1 LDALSGRRKPVTN
14 TTVTCRNL
22 ATRFGFR
29 LSLLTAGTCIIAFS
43 LSAAND
49 PAQETRF
56 DRDIRPILSENC
68 FACHGPDAEQRKAGL
83 RLDDGVDAYEEK
95 ESGLPTIVPA
105 KRTHSELFLRI
116 ASDDPREKM
125 PPPSFS
131 KTLTAEQIELIGK
144 WIDEGARWE
153 QHWSLA
159 PMQRHP
165 LPEVQDPEWPRNDID
180 RFILAKLESLGL
192 KHSEKADRRTL
203 IRRLTYD
210 LHGLPPTPEEVD
222 AFLADPD
229 PNAYEKLVDQL
240 LASPRYGER
249 WGRHWLDVVHYGD
262 THGYDKDKRRDNAW
276 PYRDYVIRSLNED
289 KPYDRFVREQLAG
302 DVLYPDDPN
311 GIVATGFIAAGP
323 WDFVGHAELREGTK
337 DKKIT
342 RVLDRDDM
350 VANAMGTFVSATV
363 QCARCH
369 DHKFDPISQR
379 EYYGLQAVFAGVDRA
394 DRIYDEDAAVH
405 RERRLLLA
413 RLKDLEARKTEL
425 ESIVAAVTSP
435 EIDALDKELAPLRDE
450 LAALEK
456 QSESSPSNGY
466 HSGIATTP
474 DTTKWVQIDLGESVS
489 IDTIRIVP
497 ARPTDFTDTPGF
509 GFPLRYRLEVSDA
522 ADFTRSIVVE
532 QFVDTDAPNPGDE
545 PRVVSAGGQRARY
558 VRLTATHLWERTNDY
573 VFALAELE
581 VLEGDK
587 NLAAGKPVTALDE
600 TETERWSTKFLV
612 DAYSSRSPL
621 TAIANTGARL
631 GEVKSAIAEFT
642 EKRTRAVDA
651 LLDDVT
657 KAERLEVKDALTSVS
672 AALAALPD
680 PKKVYAAA
688 PDFKPEGAFTPPGE
702 PRAVHVL
709 VRGDVMQPG
718 DPAYAGALECVTALP
733 SRFELENFEDEGAR
747 RAALAEWIADPANPF
762 TWRSIVNR
770 VWHYH
775 FGRGIVDTPNDFGRM
790 GSPPTH
796 PELLDWLALEFLDQ
810 GASLKWLHRR
820 IVTSAT
826 YRQVSQSNESNDRID
841 GGNQYLWRMNRRQL
855 DAESIRDTVL
865 YVSGK
870 LDLTMG
876 GPGYD
881 LFVFEDDHSPR
892 FLYSEFDVNTPE
904 TFRRSVY
911 RFVVRSVPDP
921 FMECMDSADPSQN
934 VPVRN
939 ETLTAL
945 QALALLNN
953 PLVVNQAEFMAER
966 ITTDADTPEEEIRL
980 AWRLTLS
987 RVPTD
992 RELAVILP
1000 YREKHGLANACRVIV
1015 NSNEFMFV
1023 D

>member
-1 LDALSGRRKPVTN
+1 MTN

-83 RLDDGVDAYEEK
+83 RLDDGVDAYEEQ